1 MLRRGFIVLVV
12 ALAAGAAQAAPNA
25 SCDEMVAQLDAFLKA
40 HPGAT
45 GVLPQTVGAQLM
57 HQPTRESIARAKQ
70 ESREHVVDL
79 LAKAKA
85 QQSAGQAQQCRATL
99 AEVEWMLQ
107 R

>member
-1 MLRRGFIVLVV
+1 MLQKGFAVLVV
-12 ALAAGAAQAAPNA
+12 ALAASAAQAAPDA
-25 SCDEMVAQLDAFLKA
+25 SCDETVARLDAFLKA

-85 QQSAGQAQQCRATL
+85 QQSAGQAQRCRATL

-107 R
+107 P